1 MVFEALVASILNKY
15 LGEFVV
21 NLDKSQLNIGIWGGE
36 LIIVIYRIDFII
48 TAAETVIIKWI
59 LEIFQ

>member
-36 LIIVIYRIDFII
+36 LIIVIYRIGFII
-48 TAAETVIIKWI
+48 TAAETVIMEWI